1 MIFLILKEDVEKP
14 FLKLWDRYFRAKRK
28 LKKKS
33 RSVTLSGSVDKIKEK
48 LESLK
53 HLTWFNKFAKPRSAR
68 SSIVDM
74 SDEDK
79 EKISDVK
86 TNLNFT
92 QSDEESIESHYY
104 LKGALIQI

>member
-1 MIFLILKEDVEKP
+1 MIFLILEEDVEKP

-33 RSVTLSGSVDKIKEK
+33 RSGTLSESVDKIKERP
-48 LESLK
+48 ESLTY
-53 HLTWFNKFAKPRSAR
+53 LTWFNKFVKPRSAR

-79 EKISDVK
+79 EEISDVK
-86 TNLNFT
+86 TNSNFT
-92 QSDEESIESHYY
+92 QSDEESMESHYC
-104 LKGALIQI
+104 LK

>member
-1 MIFLILKEDVEKP
+1 MIFLILEEDVEKP

-33 RSVTLSGSVDKIKEK
+33 RPGTLSESVDKIKERP
-48 LESLK
+48 ESLTY
-53 HLTWFNKFAKPRSAR
+53 LAWFNKFVKPRSAR

-79 EKISDVK
+79 EEISDVK
-86 TNLNFT
+86 TNSNFT
-92 QSDEESIESHYY
+92 QSDEESMESHYCF
-104 LKGALIQI
+104 K